1 MVDSQV
7 KAFYKFKGLVA
18 EKHTSGQYLTDWV
31 SAWKIM
37 VIASTREEANVK
49 AFAALGKATTGYHWV
64 IKWGSIKECPHAG
77 IITGL
82 DLLKPFYR
90 VTAQH
95 GHFGWSYL
103 PWEKY

>member
-1 MVDSQV
+1 MGDSQV

-37 VIASTREEANVK
+37 VIAS
-49 AFAALGKATTGYHWV
+49 
-64 IKWGSIKECPHAG
+64 I
-77 IITGL
+77 
-82 DLLKPFYR
+82 
-90 VTAQH
+90 
-95 GHFGWSYL
+95 GWSYL

>member
-18 EKHTSGQYLTDWV
+18 EKHTSGQYLTDWG
-31 SAWKIM
+31 SAWKID

-64 IKWGSIKECPHAG
+64 IKWGSIKECPHLEG
-77 IITGL
+77 T
-82 DLLKPFYR
+82 D
-90 VTAQH
+90 AQP
-95 GHFGWSYL
+95 ST
-103 PWEKY
+103 